1 MNYILL
7 CFMLLSCNI
16 QEKQELPSLVNTKWE
31 YKVAEGCISYIAFK
45 ADSTYE
51 DYNCEMDYPF
61 SGKYKVKN
69 DTIYL
74 IEIDLASNVPSV
86 NEKNNYKKVI
96 KSRTKGILKDE
107 GLKFFDREDFI
118 DGKWV
123 KPDYKPTQEIF
134 YKKVVK

>member
-51 DYNCEMDYPF
+51 DYNCELDFPF
-61 SGKYKVKN
+61 SGNYKVKK
-69 DTIYL
+69 DTLYL
-74 IEIDLASNVPSV
+74 TEIGLASELPGTT
-86 NEKNNYKKVI
+86 KKIV
-96 KSRTKGILKDE
+96 KRKCKGILTN
-107 GLKFFDREDFI
+107 GQLKFVSGEELE

-123 KPDYKPTQEIF
+123 KSDYKPTQEIL

>member
-7 CFMLLSCNI
+7 SFLLLSCNA
-16 QEKQELPSLVNTKWE
+16 QEKQGLPSLVNTKWE

-51 DYNCEMDYPF
+51 DYNCERDYPF
-61 SGKYKVKN
+61 SGKYEIKN

-86 NEKNNYKKVI
+86 NKKNNYKKVI
-96 KSRTKGILKDE
+96 TRRSKLINKG
-107 GLKFFDREDFI
+107 KFLQYVSWEAFKNK
-118 DGKWV
+118 KWSEAV
-123 KPDYKPTQEIF
+123 TPPNEIR
-134 YKKVVK
+134 YKKVK